1 MFWLIGKRAIEISM
15 NTFDNL
21 VGSLLVAHPSLR
33 DPNFRR
39 SIVFL
44 SQYSAEDGA
53 VGFVLNRP
61 VDVFKQE
68 EKPDIP
74 VYFGGPVDAGTMLL
88 ASIQWRE
95 SASLLA
101 FRAFGAVGGSSDRE
115 GWENGLRIFV
125 GYAGWTV
132 GQLEHEIARHSWIVI
147 PPTGPLITMENP
159 ADAWLEIMRNSG
171 PFLRLLAEAP
181 DDPSMN

>member
-1 MFWLIGKRAIEISM
+1 M
-15 NTFDNL
+15 NSGDNL
-21 VGSLLVAHPSLR
+21 TGSLLVAHPSLR

-44 SQYSAEDGA
+44 SQHSAEEGA

-61 VDVFKQE
+61 VDVFQQE
-68 EKPDIP
+68 ETPDIP
-74 VYFGGPVDAGTMLL
+74 VYFGGPVDTGEMLL

-95 SASLLA
+95 NPSLVA
-101 FRAFGAVGGSSDRE
+101 FRAFGAVDDASDRK

-125 GYAGWTV
+125 GYSGWTA
-132 GQLEHEIARHSWIVI
+132 GQLEHEIERNSWIVI
-147 PPTGPLITMENP
+147 PPTRSLILMESP
-159 ADAWLEIMRNSG
+159 ETAWLEIMRNSG

-181 DDPSMN
+181 DDPSLN